1 MRHLP
6 PIVYASVVGL
16 LLACSDS
23 TAPEGPDLRRPPQNP
38 QLPEGAF
45 QVSPGTATLQYGQT
59 FRFTTTYSGNPALS
73 SHPGDVIWHSSDGTV
88 ATVSNGLV
96 HGVSGGQALIVA
108 SWGGY
113 QASALV
119 TVIGPAK
126 KHEDAIACIK
136 RAPSAEQRLMTQC

>member
-1 MRHLP
+1 MRNLP
-6 PIVYASVVGL
+6 LIVYASLVGL
-16 LLACSDS
+16 LLACSDT
-23 TAPEGPDLRRPPQNP
+23 TAPSGADLIRPPQNP
-38 QLPEGAF
+38 RLPEGAF

-96 HGVSGGQALIVA
+96 RAVSGGQAQIVA
-108 SWGGY
+108 SLGGY

-126 KHEDAIACIK
+126 KHDDALACIK
-136 RAPSAEQRLMTQC
+136 RAPRAEQRLMMQC